1 MKIEINIETND
12 RDQEY
17 TMWPYGEREAPPES
31 TLKINVKN
39 NPSDDDINQEVER
52 RIKLK
57 EIDWIDVEGVKI
69 K

>member
-1 MKIEINIETND
+1 
-12 RDQEY
+12 
-17 TMWPYGEREAPPES
+17 MWPYGEREAPPES